1 MTDCMLIVHLCLSL
15 FQSFA
20 PGEATKSAFFSLLNV
35 RLGFAYLSKEVLSI
49 VHLFKS
55 KTGTSTSSY
64 LYMIKKS

>member
-1 MTDCMLIVHLCLSL
+1 MDSIRVSEAPDPG
-15 FQSFA
+15 SI

-35 RLGFAYLSKEVLSI
+35 RLGFVYLSKEVLSI